1 MFLLLAFC
9 SFRQG
14 DWRGISR
21 HFVQSRTPT
30 QVASHAQKYFIRQ
43 NNMNK
48 RKRRSSLFDIVNEAP
63 EEPAKAGGRVDGVAG
78 GAGGASGI
86 PGGLSMAFASHL
98 GGYNPTGVAPPATF
112 SAHGANPPGV
122 AAASATRGDKSAST
136 SDIGTAGEAAAATI
150 AALSMAGSP
159 AATAGYRAAAAA
171 AAAAPGGARAP
182 GSFPGVG
189 RAAELDTATKAAQAQ
204 AQAAQV
210 NGFAAMMAQMGAMG
224 QTGHMG
230 SFPPPANWMA
240 TYHQFLSQMTAAA
253 AAAQPAAGMAANPFA
268 AMPMGAIPAGVTFPP
283 AMMGGMQTPGAVPA
297 FPGSAPGGLFRP
309 TAERAAP
316 GAPASAAS
324 AGSAEEKAA
333 MVTA

>member
-1 MFLLLAFC
+1 MTRDA
-9 SFRQG
+9 QG

-48 RKRRSSLFDIVNEAP
+48 RKRRSSLFDIVSEAP
-63 EEPAKAGGRVDGVAG
+63 EEAAKADGRVDTAVG
-78 GAGGASGI
+78 GAAAAEAAAL

-98 GGYNPTGVAPPATF
+98 GGYNPTGVVPPTTF
-112 SAHGANPPGV
+112 SAHGTTPPGV
-122 AAASATRGDKSAST
+122 AAAPAKRGDKSAGT

-171 AAAAPGGARAP
+171 PGARGGSLP
-182 GSFPGVG
+182 GPSG
-189 RAAELDTATKAAQAQ
+189 AADLDAATKAAQAQ

-224 QTGHMG
+224 QMGQMG

-253 AAAQPAAGMAANPFA
+253 AAAQPAAGAAGGPANPFA
-268 AMPMGAIPAGVTFPP
+268 AMSMGASPGVTFPP
-283 AMMGGMQTPGAVPA
+283 AMMGGMHMPGAVPA

-309 TAERAAP
+309 TAARAAP
-316 GAPASAAS
+316 GAPASAPN

>member
-1 MFLLLAFC
+1 MFLLLASC

-78 GAGGASGI
+78 GAGGASAI

-171 AAAAPGGARAP
+171 AAAAPGARG

-189 RAAELDTATKAAQAQ
+189 RASELDAATKAAQAQ

-224 QTGHMG
+224 QMGQMG

-283 AMMGGMQTPGAVPA
+283 AMMGGMQMPGAVPA

-316 GAPASAAS
+316 GAPASAPP

>member
-159 AATAGYRAAAAA
+159 AATAGYRAAAA
-171 AAAAPGGARAP
+171 PGARGGSLP
-182 GSFPGVG
+182 GPSG
-189 RAAELDTATKAAQAQ
+189 AADLDAATKAAQAQ

-224 QTGHMG
+224 QMGQMG

-253 AAAQPAAGMAANPFA
+253 AAQPAAGAAGGPANPFA
-268 AMPMGAIPAGVTFPP
+268 AMSMGASPGVTFPP
-283 AMMGGMQTPGAVPA
+283 AMIGGIPMPGAVPA
-297 FPGSAPGGLFRP
+297 FPASAPGGLFRP
-309 TAERAAP
+309 TAARAAP
-316 GAPASAAS
+316 GAPASAAPAS
-324 AGSAEEKAA
+324 SAEEKAA

>member
-1 MFLLLAFC
+1 
-9 SFRQG
+9 
-14 DWRGISR
+14 
-21 HFVQSRTPT
+21 VQSRTPT

-63 EEPAKAGGRVDGVAG
+63 EEPAKGAGRIDGVAG
-78 GAGGASGI
+78 GATGAPL

-98 GGYNPTGVAPPATF
+98 GGYNPTGVAPPTSF
-112 SAHGANPPGV
+112 SAHGATPPGTL
-122 AAASATRGDKSAST
+122 AAASASLRSDKSAST

-171 AAAAPGGARAP
+171 AAAAAPGARV
-182 GSFPGVG
+182 GSFPGASSS
-189 RAAELDTATKAAQAQ
+189 AAALDAAAKAAQAQ

-224 QTGHMG
+224 HMGQMG

-253 AAAQPAAGMAANPFA
+253 AAQPGAGMAGGMGNPFA
-268 AMPMGAIPAGVTFPP
+268 AMPMGASPGVTFPP
-283 AMMGGMQTPGAVPA
+283 AMMGGMHMPGAVPA

-309 TAERAAP
+309 TAARAAP
-316 GAPASAAS
+316 GAPASAPN

>member
-1 MFLLLAFC
+1 M
-9 SFRQG
+9 
-14 DWRGISR
+14 
-21 HFVQSRTPT
+21 
-30 QVASHAQKYFIRQ
+30 
-43 NNMNK
+43 
-48 RKRRSSLFDIVNEAP
+48 
-63 EEPAKAGGRVDGVAG
+63 
-78 GAGGASGI
+78 
-86 PGGLSMAFASHL
+86 
-98 GGYNPTGVAPPATF
+98 
-112 SAHGANPPGV
+112 

-224 QTGHMG
+224 QMGQMG

-268 AMPMGAIPAGVTFPP
+268 AMPMGAIPAGV
-283 AMMGGMQTPGAVPA
+283 VPA
-297 FPGSAPGGLFRP
+297 GHDGEHAHAGRGARVPGKRARRFVPPDGGARRARRAGERP
-309 TAERAAP
+309 SRGLRRGESRD
-316 GAPASAAS
+316 GD
-324 AGSAEEKAA
+324 G
-333 MVTA
+333 VTA

>member
-1 MFLLLAFC
+1 MTRDA
-9 SFRQG
+9 QG

-48 RKRRSSLFDIVNEAP
+48 RKRRSSLFDIVSEAP
-63 EEPAKAGGRVDGVAG
+63 EEAAKADGRVDTAVG
-78 GAGGASGI
+78 GAAAAEAAAL

-98 GGYNPTGVAPPATF
+98 GGYNPTGVVPPTTF
-112 SAHGANPPGV
+112 SAHGTTPPGV
-122 AAASATRGDKSAST
+122 AAAPAKRGDKSAGT

-159 AATAGYRAAAAA
+159 AATAGYRAAAA
-171 AAAAPGGARAP
+171 PGARGGSLP
-182 GSFPGVG
+182 GPSG
-189 RAAELDTATKAAQAQ
+189 AADLDAATKAAQAQ

-224 QTGHMG
+224 QMGQMG

-253 AAAQPAAGMAANPFA
+253 AAARPAAGAAGGPANPFA
-268 AMPMGAIPAGVTFPP
+268 AMPMGASPGVTFPP
-283 AMMGGMQTPGAVPA
+283 AIMGGMHMPGAVPA
-297 FPGSAPGGLFRP
+297 FPASAPGGLFRP
-309 TAERAAP
+309 TAARAAP
-316 GAPASAAS
+316 GVPASAAPE
-324 AGSAEEKAA
+324 SAEEKAA

>member
-1 MFLLLAFC
+1 MTPSIALMTYDP
-9 SFRQG
+9 QG

-48 RKRRSSLFDIVNEAP
+48 RKRRSSLFDIVSEAP
-63 EEPAKAGGRVDGVAG
+63 AEAGKADGRVAG
-78 GAGGASGI
+78 GAGGPAAAAP
-86 PGGLSMAFASHL
+86 PGGLSAAFASHL
-98 GGYNPTGVAPPATF
+98 GGYNPTGVAPPTTF
-112 SAHGANPPGV
+112 SAHGATPPGV
-122 AAASATRGDKSAST
+122 AAASAPKRGDTSAGT

-171 AAAAPGGARAP
+171 PGARGEAPLPGPSGAADLDAAA
-182 GSFPGVG
+182 
-189 RAAELDTATKAAQAQ
+189 KAAQAQ

-224 QTGHMG
+224 QMGQMG

-253 AAAQPAAGMAANPFA
+253 AAARPAAGAAGGPANPFA
-268 AMPMGAIPAGVTFPP
+268 AMPMGASPGVTFPP
-283 AMMGGMQTPGAVPA
+283 AIMGGMHMPGAVPA
-297 FPGSAPGGLFRP
+297 FPASAPGGLFRP
-309 TAERAAP
+309 TAARAAP
-316 GAPASAAS
+316 GVPASAAPE
-324 AGSAEEKAA
+324 SAEEKAA

>member
-1 MFLLLAFC
+1 MTRDA
-9 SFRQG
+9 QG

-48 RKRRSSLFDIVNEAP
+48 RKRRSSLFDIVSEAP
-63 EEPAKAGGRVDGVAG
+63 EEAAKADGRVDTAAG
-78 GAGGASGI
+78 GAAAAEAAAL

-98 GGYNPTGVAPPATF
+98 GGYNPTGVVPPTTF
-112 SAHGANPPGV
+112 SAHGTTPPGV
-122 AAASATRGDKSAST
+122 AAAPAKRGDKSAGT

-159 AATAGYRAAAAA
+159 AATAGYRAAAA
-171 AAAAPGGARAP
+171 PGARGGSLP
-182 GSFPGVG
+182 GPSG
-189 RAAELDTATKAAQAQ
+189 AADLDAATKAAQAQ

-224 QTGHMG
+224 QMGQMG

-253 AAAQPAAGMAANPFA
+253 AAARPAAGAAGGPANPFA
-268 AMPMGAIPAGVTFPP
+268 AMPMGASPGVTFPP
-283 AMMGGMQTPGAVPA
+283 AIMGGMHMPGAVPA
-297 FPGSAPGGLFRP
+297 FPASAPGGLFRP
-309 TAERAAP
+309 TAARAAP
-316 GAPASAAS
+316 GVPASAAPE
-324 AGSAEEKAA
+324 SAEEKAA

>member
-1 MFLLLAFC
+1 MFPLSASC

-78 GAGGASGI
+78 GAGGPNGI
-86 PGGLSMAFASHL
+86 PGGLSVAFASHL

-112 SAHGANPPGV
+112 SAHGAHPPGV
-122 AAASATRGDKSAST
+122 SVASATRGDKSAST

-171 AAAAPGGARAP
+171 AAAPGARG

-189 RAAELDTATKAAQAQ
+189 RAAELDAATKAAQAQ

-224 QTGHMG
+224 QMGQMG

-253 AAAQPAAGMAANPFA
+253 AQPGAGMAGGMGNPFA
-268 AMPMGAIPAGVTFPP
+268 AMPMGASPGVTFPP
-283 AMMGGMQTPGAVPA
+283 AMMGGMHMPGAVPA

-309 TAERAAP
+309 TAARAAP
-316 GAPASAAS
+316 GAPASAPN